1 MANST
6 FYIGHCKAQTVDCRL
21 GLKCGLR
28 LKCRLGS
35 KTTRLP
41 GKTLRVSKDSGRVS
55 CERLAI
61 IVKAID
67 VSDFISSDSFG
78 VEIFILR

>member
-6 FYIGHCKAQTVDCRL
+6 FYIGHCKTQTVDCRL
-21 GLKCGLR
+21 R
-28 LKCRLGS
+28 LKCRLSS
-35 KTTRLP
+35 KTTCLP
-41 GKTLRVSKDSGRVS
+41 GKTLRVCKDSGRVS